1 MNRAYYSDSLK
12 EFIKQDKKII
22 FGEIVSNDQFS
33 AQDLQKNT
41 WQSEIEILKRELSY
55 FESGHVLFEYT
66 IPRIGKRIDSIFIH
80 RGIIFLLE
88 FKVGERNYP
97 SYAIEQVTDYA
108 LDLNSFHKE
117 SHDKLLAPILVSTE
131 ATEKYQEIKEI
142 RKNVL
147 ETYCCNELN
156 IHNYIQEITKKY
168 SEKEFEPIDWVNSV
182 YMPTPTIIEAAQ
194 VLYNGHNVEDI
205 SRNDASAIN
214 LNKTTEEINKIIDNS
229 KKNKRKSICFITG
242 VPGAGKTLAGLNIAI
257 ERQKIDEE
265 EHAVFLSGN
274 GPLVDVLREALAR
287 DDHERNKIS
296 KKESLRK
303 AEEFIQKIHHFR
315 DDAISID
322 KAPFEKV
329 VIFDEAQRAWD
340 KENLK
345 DFMKRKKGIV
355 NFEVSEPDFLIS
367 ILDRHEDWAV
377 IICLVGGGQEIN
389 KGESEGI
396 AGWFEA
402 IREKY
407 KHWDVYI
414 SDKIIEEEYLKGQN
428 FDNLVKNISYIKKEN
443 LHLSVSLRSFR
454 SEKVSNFIKLLL
466 DNNPQSAREL
476 YKEIRKDYPI
486 FLTRDLN
493 IAKAWIK
500 EKARGTERYGM
511 IASSGAKRLRKYGVW
526 VQNKVEAEKWFL
538 NSKNDIR
545 SSYFLEETATEFDIQ
560 GLELDWTIVCWDANL
575 RYDEDFEYYNFT
587 GDSWKNIN
595 KDEIRTYLKNTY
607 RVLLTRSRQGFI
619 IFVPGRNIMRHKKI
633 PQKTLW
639 DKYLYILLVINVL
652 RIVGFFLLFSFRIS
666 FFQPFLSL

>member
-12 EFIKQDKKII
+12 EFLKQDKKII

-168 SEKEFEPIDWVNSV
+168 REKEFEPIDWVNSV

-619 IFVPGRNIMRHKKI
+619 IFVPEGNSEDETMQPKFY
-633 PQKTLW
+633 
-639 DKYLYILLVINVL
+639 DGVYDYLKEIGLEEI
-652 RIVGFFLLFSFRIS
+652 
-666 FFQPFLSL
+666 